1 MAGNNT
7 AVEVMRALMQTAY
20 KHLRLISSKKDEK
33 LVCVF
38 LYGCVCVCLYWW
50 MCVFMAYLRL
60 LQLQVVLDFF
70 FKCIHERI

>member
-33 LVCVF
+33 LVCVCSCM
-38 LYGCVCVCLYWW
+38 GVCVCLYWW

-70 FKCIHERI
+70 FQMHL